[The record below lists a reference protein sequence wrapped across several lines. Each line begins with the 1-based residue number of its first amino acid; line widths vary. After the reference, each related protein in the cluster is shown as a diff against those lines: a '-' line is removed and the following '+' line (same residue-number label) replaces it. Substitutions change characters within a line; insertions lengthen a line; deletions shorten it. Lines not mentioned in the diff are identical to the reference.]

1 MIPSPKL
8 FKKKPI
14 CSQAEWFFPLRSSLV
29 CRKKCSI
36 IFLRCCFIKKQY
48 YLINIHN
55 MQHEILLKN
64 LLKISLPIS
73 WLVTKAVIGPVSHK
87 LVVPFAMLLDNNLPL
102 LIKWDE
108 IFISTRAL
116 FLLVAISMGAV
127 SWLEKV
133 GACTHLEL
141 SVNLIISIR
150 MIWSVIAVCARDGI
164 IFTWIYYIL
173 NKILQMYKMYRNCTI
188 LLFPLPSFYMSY
200 TTQFTSRKA
209 DMLLVFILL

>member
-1 MIPSPKL
+1 MRSEEKPNKMIPSPKL

-102 LIKWDE
+102 TYKVRWNFHFYPSPFSFGCYKYGCSELVGKGRSMHA
-108 IFISTRAL
+108 FRA
-116 FLLVAISMGAV
+116 I
-127 SWLEKV
+127 
-133 GACTHLEL
+133 C
-141 SVNLIISIR
+141 
-150 MIWSVIAVCARDGI
+150 
-164 IFTWIYYIL
+164 
-173 NKILQMYKMYRNCTI
+173 
-188 LLFPLPSFYMSY
+188 
-200 TTQFTSRKA
+200 
-209 DMLLVFILL
+209 